1 MPSMPLEFLLFFVIS
16 LLTPE
21 TEGLIC
27 ANKGGGGDGTGG
39 WMGCISLARLT
50 LLSQHQPSPLLPAE
64 AAIFFVRQKLRPLM
78 CQTGCAPTFYWKRGS
93 RWVCTALQALP
104 LFFVGS
110 KAGRIFLK
118 CQPPPRSECPCFC
131 FQSCGPSEGST
142 LVRGIDRV
150 NRKNVLFF
158 KCSLIA
164 EMKQE
169 SFSGATPLPK
179 DNITFPIIN
188 TVPSSNLVVQNS
200 SY

>member
-110 KAGRIFLK
+110 KAERIFLK

-158 KCSLIA
+158 KCSLID